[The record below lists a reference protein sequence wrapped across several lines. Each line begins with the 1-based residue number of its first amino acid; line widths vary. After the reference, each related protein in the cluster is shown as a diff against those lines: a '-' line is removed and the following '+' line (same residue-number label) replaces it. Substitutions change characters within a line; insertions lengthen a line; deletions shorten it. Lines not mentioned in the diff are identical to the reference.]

1 MINETLHTFISVTKN
16 GSFNK
21 AAEKLSL
28 TAPAVM
34 KQMNSLEKSIGAP
47 LFERTN
53 RGIRLTP
60 AGESFLKD
68 AKTILRYTRKSIE
81 RAQIASGQTPHL
93 PTCGAQKAGS
103 VHPAAPLPTD
113 REERNRRESARRH
126 ADIAEAQ
133 GKSAE
138 EIHEIFKKVM
148 EGTGKCS
155 GKKEEAVSKCHGH
168 YPIPEDEEGKKRYE
182 SALRHVAIAKEN
194 GKSVDELHA
203 IFKKV
208 MEGTGKCSGRKQ

>member
-81 RAQIASGQTPHL
+81 RAQIAAGQPLICRHAVRRRRALSIL
-93 PTCGAQKAGS
+93 PTPS
-103 VHPAAPLPTD
+103 PLT
-113 REERNRRESARRH
+113 
-126 ADIAEAQ
+126 
-133 GKSAE
+133 
-138 EIHEIFKKVM
+138 
-148 EGTGKCS
+148 
-155 GKKEEAVSKCHGH
+155 GKKETGANRRDATRTLRKPRGNPQKKFMKFSK
-168 YPIPEDEEGKKRYE
+168 R
-182 SALRHVAIAKEN
+182 S
-194 GKSVDELHA
+194 
-203 IFKKV
+203 
-208 MEGTGKCSGRKQ
+208 

>member
-28 TAPAVM
+28 
-34 KQMNSLEKSIGAP
+34 
-47 LFERTN
+47 
-53 RGIRLTP
+53 
-60 AGESFLKD
+60 
-68 AKTILRYTRKSIE
+68 
-81 RAQIASGQTPHL
+81 
-93 PTCGAQKAGS
+93 
-103 VHPAAPLPTD
+103 AAPLPAD

-148 EGTGKCS
+148 NGTGRCS
-155 GKKEEAVSKCHGH
+155 
-168 YPIPEDEEGKKRYE
+168 KR
-182 SALRHVAIAKEN
+182 
-194 GKSVDELHA
+194 
-203 IFKKV
+203 
-208 MEGTGKCSGRKQ
+208 

>member
-81 RAQIASGQTPHL
+81 RAQIAAGQTPHL

-103 VHPAAPLPTD
+103 VHPADPLPTD
-113 REERNRRESARRH
+113 R
-126 ADIAEAQ
+126 
-133 GKSAE
+133 
-138 EIHEIFKKVM
+138 
-148 EGTGKCS
+148 
-155 GKKEEAVSKCHGH
+155 
-168 YPIPEDEEGKKRYE
+168 
-182 SALRHVAIAKEN
+182 
-194 GKSVDELHA
+194 
-203 IFKKV
+203 
-208 MEGTGKCSGRKQ
+208 

>member
-34 KQMNSLEKSIGAP
+34 KQMNSLEKSVGAP

-60 AGESFLKD
+60 AGESF
-68 AKTILRYTRKSIE
+68 E
-81 RAQIASGQTPHL
+81 RCQNHP
-93 PTCGAQKAGS
+93 P
-103 VHPAAPLPTD
+103 VHKKIHRACADRRGTNPSSADMWCAEGGLCPSCRPLPTD

-138 EIHEIFKKVM
+138 EIHEIFEKVM
-148 EGTGKCS
+148 NGTGRCS
-155 GKKEEAVSKCHGH
+155 
-168 YPIPEDEEGKKRYE
+168 KR
-182 SALRHVAIAKEN
+182 
-194 GKSVDELHA
+194 
-203 IFKKV
+203 
-208 MEGTGKCSGRKQ
+208 

>member
-81 RAQIASGQTPHL
+81 RAQIAAGQPPHL
-93 PTCGAQKAGS
+93 PTCGVQKAGS
-103 VHPAAPLPTD
+103 AHPAGPLPTD

-138 EIHEIFKKVM
+138 EIHEIFEKVM
-148 EGTGKCS
+148 NGTGRCS
-155 GKKEEAVSKCHGH
+155 
-168 YPIPEDEEGKKRYE
+168 KR
-182 SALRHVAIAKEN
+182 
-194 GKSVDELHA
+194 
-203 IFKKV
+203 
-208 MEGTGKCSGRKQ
+208 

>member
-1 MINETLHTFISVTKN
+1 MKHCTHSSPLPKRQFQQSGGKAFPYRPCRDEADEFSGKSV
-16 GSFNK
+16 
-21 AAEKLSL
+21 
-28 TAPAVM
+28 
-34 KQMNSLEKSIGAP
+34 GAP

-81 RAQIASGQTPHL
+81 RAQIAAGQTPHL

-138 EIHEIFKKVM
+138 EIHEIFEKVM
-148 EGTGKCS
+148 NGTGRCS
-155 GKKEEAVSKCHGH
+155 
-168 YPIPEDEEGKKRYE
+168 KR
-182 SALRHVAIAKEN
+182 
-194 GKSVDELHA
+194 
-203 IFKKV
+203 
-208 MEGTGKCSGRKQ
+208 

>member
-34 KQMNSLEKSIGAP
+34 KQMNSLEKSVGAP

-81 RAQIASGQTPHL
+81 RAQIAAGQIPHL
-93 PTCGAQKAGS
+93 PTCGAQKTGS
-103 VHPAAPLPTD
+103 AHPAGPPP
-113 REERNRRESARRH
+113 H
-126 ADIAEAQ
+126 
-133 GKSAE
+133 
-138 EIHEIFKKVM
+138 
-148 EGTGKCS
+148 
-155 GKKEEAVSKCHGH
+155 
-168 YPIPEDEEGKKRYE
+168 
-182 SALRHVAIAKEN
+182 
-194 GKSVDELHA
+194 
-203 IFKKV
+203 
-208 MEGTGKCSGRKQ
+208 

>member
-34 KQMNSLEKSIGAP
+34 KQMNSLEKSVGAP

-81 RAQIASGQTPHL
+81 RAQIAAGQIPHL
-93 PTCGAQKAGS
+93 PTCGAQKADS
-103 VHPAAPLPTD
+103 AILPAPSPLTGKKGTGV
-113 REERNRRESARRH
+113 NRRDATQTLRKPRGNPRKKFMKFSK
-126 ADIAEAQ
+126 
-133 GKSAE
+133 KS
-138 EIHEIFKKVM
+138 
-148 EGTGKCS
+148 
-155 GKKEEAVSKCHGH
+155 
-168 YPIPEDEEGKKRYE
+168 
-182 SALRHVAIAKEN
+182 
-194 GKSVDELHA
+194 
-203 IFKKV
+203 
-208 MEGTGKCSGRKQ
+208 

>member
-103 VHPAAPLPTD
+103 VHPATPPP
-113 REERNRRESARRH
+113 H
-126 ADIAEAQ
+126 
-133 GKSAE
+133 
-138 EIHEIFKKVM
+138 
-148 EGTGKCS
+148 
-155 GKKEEAVSKCHGH
+155 
-168 YPIPEDEEGKKRYE
+168 
-182 SALRHVAIAKEN
+182 
-194 GKSVDELHA
+194 
-203 IFKKV
+203 
-208 MEGTGKCSGRKQ
+208 

>member
-81 RAQIASGQTPHL
+81 RAQ
-93 PTCGAQKAGS
+93 KAGS
-103 VHPAAPLPTD
+103 VHPADPLPTD

-138 EIHEIFKKVM
+138 EIHEIFEKVM
-148 EGTGKCS
+148 NGTGRCS
-155 GKKEEAVSKCHGH
+155 
-168 YPIPEDEEGKKRYE
+168 KR
-182 SALRHVAIAKEN
+182 
-194 GKSVDELHA
+194 
-203 IFKKV
+203 
-208 MEGTGKCSGRKQ
+208 

>member
-34 KQMNSLEKSIGAP
+34 KQMNSLEKSVGAP

-81 RAQIASGQTPHL
+81 RAQIAAGQTPHL
-93 PTCGAQKAGS
+93 PTCGAQKADS
-103 VHPAAPLPTD
+103 AHPAGPLPLTGKKGTGV
-113 REERNRRESARRH
+113 NRRDATRTLRKPRGNP
-126 ADIAEAQ
+126 Q
-133 GKSAE
+133 
-138 EIHEIFKKVM
+138 KKFM
-148 EGTGKCS
+148 KF
-155 GKKEEAVSKCHGH
+155 SK
-168 YPIPEDEEGKKRYE
+168 R
-182 SALRHVAIAKEN
+182 S
-194 GKSVDELHA
+194 
-203 IFKKV
+203 
-208 MEGTGKCSGRKQ
+208 

>member
-34 KQMNSLEKSIGAP
+34 KQMNSLEKSVGVP

-81 RAQIASGQTPHL
+81 RAQIAAGQVPHP
-93 PTCGAQKAGS
+93 PTCGGQKAGS
-103 VHPAAPLPTD
+103 THPAGPLPTD
-113 REERNRRESARRH
+113 REERYRRESARRH

-133 GKSAE
+133 GKSTE

-148 EGTGKCS
+148 KGTGKC
-155 GKKEEAVSKCHGH
+155 GEK
-168 YPIPEDEEGKKRYE
+168 
-182 SALRHVAIAKEN
+182 
-194 GKSVDELHA
+194 
-203 IFKKV
+203 
-208 MEGTGKCSGRKQ
+208 

>member
-1 MINETLHTFISVTKN
+1 MIHESLHTFISVVKN

-34 KQMNSLEKSIGAP
+34 KQMNSLEKSVGVS

-53 RGIRLTP
+53 HGISLTP

-81 RAQIASGQTPHL
+81 RAQIAAGKL
-93 PTCGAQKAGS
+93 PQPAKCGTKKTES
-103 VHPAAPLPTD
+103 SNYPSYPVPTD
-113 REERNRRESARRH
+113 EKGKSRYEAARRH
-126 ADIAEAQ
+126 ADFAEAQ

-138 EIHEIFKKVM
+138 EVYEIFKRVM
-148 EGTGKCS
+148 DGTGQCG
-155 GKKEEAVSKCHGH
+155 GKK
-168 YPIPEDEEGKKRYE
+168 
-182 SALRHVAIAKEN
+182 
-194 GKSVDELHA
+194 
-203 IFKKV
+203 
-208 MEGTGKCSGRKQ
+208 

>member
-34 KQMNSLEKSIGAP
+34 KQMNSLEKSIGTP

-81 RAQIASGQTPHL
+81 RAQIAAGQTPHLPTCGAQIAAGQTPHL

-103 VHPAAPLPTD
+103 VHPADPLPTD

-138 EIHEIFKKVM
+138 EIHEIFEKVM
-148 EGTGKCS
+148 NGTGRCS
-155 GKKEEAVSKCHGH
+155 
-168 YPIPEDEEGKKRYE
+168 KR
-182 SALRHVAIAKEN
+182 
-194 GKSVDELHA
+194 
-203 IFKKV
+203 
-208 MEGTGKCSGRKQ
+208 

>member
-34 KQMNSLEKSIGAP
+34 KQMNSLEKSVGAP

-81 RAQIASGQTPHL
+81 RAQIAAGQTPHL

-103 VHPAAPLPTD
+103 VHPAAPFPLTGKKGTGV
-113 REERNRRESARRH
+113 NRRDATRTLRKPRGNP
-126 ADIAEAQ
+126 Q
-133 GKSAE
+133 
-138 EIHEIFKKVM
+138 KKFM
-148 EGTGKCS
+148 KF
-155 GKKEEAVSKCHGH
+155 SK
-168 YPIPEDEEGKKRYE
+168 R
-182 SALRHVAIAKEN
+182 S
-194 GKSVDELHA
+194 
-203 IFKKV
+203 
-208 MEGTGKCSGRKQ
+208 

>member
-103 VHPAAPLPTD
+103 VHPAAPSPLTGKKGTGA
-113 REERNRRESARRH
+113 NRRDATRTLRKPRGNP
-126 ADIAEAQ
+126 Q
-133 GKSAE
+133 
-138 EIHEIFKKVM
+138 KKFM
-148 EGTGKCS
+148 KF
-155 GKKEEAVSKCHGH
+155 SK
-168 YPIPEDEEGKKRYE
+168 R
-182 SALRHVAIAKEN
+182 S
-194 GKSVDELHA
+194 
-203 IFKKV
+203 
-208 MEGTGKCSGRKQ
+208 

>member
-34 KQMNSLEKSIGAP
+34 KQMNSLEKSVGAP

-81 RAQIASGQTPHL
+81 RAQIAAGQTPHL

-103 VHPAAPLPTD
+103 VHPAQAGAAKDSHPSGCKRPPYISVNKT
-113 REERNRRESARRH
+113 A
-126 ADIAEAQ
+126 IC
-133 GKSAE
+133 KY
-138 EIHEIFKKVM
+138 IF
-148 EGTGKCS
+148 
-155 GKKEEAVSKCHGH
+155 
-168 YPIPEDEEGKKRYE
+168 
-182 SALRHVAIAKEN
+182 
-194 GKSVDELHA
+194 
-203 IFKKV
+203 
-208 MEGTGKCSGRKQ
+208 

>member
-68 AKTILRYTRKSIE
+68 ANTRKSIE
-81 RAQIASGQTPHL
+81 RAQIAAGQTPHL
-93 PTCGAQKAGS
+93 PTCGAQKAGF

-138 EIHEIFKKVM
+138 EIHEIFEKVM
-148 EGTGKCS
+148 NGTGRCS
-155 GKKEEAVSKCHGH
+155 
-168 YPIPEDEEGKKRYE
+168 KR
-182 SALRHVAIAKEN
+182 
-194 GKSVDELHA
+194 
-203 IFKKV
+203 
-208 MEGTGKCSGRKQ
+208 

>member
-34 KQMNSLEKSIGAP
+34 KQMNSLEKSVGAP

-60 AGESFLKD
+60 SGESFLKD

-81 RAQIASGQTPHL
+81 RAQIAAGQTPHL
-93 PTCGAQKAGS
+93 PTCGAQKADS
-103 VHPAAPLPTD
+103 AILPAPSPLTGKKGTGV
-113 REERNRRESARRH
+113 NRRDATQTLRKPRGNPRKKFMKFSK
-126 ADIAEAQ
+126 
-133 GKSAE
+133 KS
-138 EIHEIFKKVM
+138 
-148 EGTGKCS
+148 
-155 GKKEEAVSKCHGH
+155 
-168 YPIPEDEEGKKRYE
+168 
-182 SALRHVAIAKEN
+182 
-194 GKSVDELHA
+194 
-203 IFKKV
+203 
-208 MEGTGKCSGRKQ
+208 

>member
-1 MINETLHTFISVTKN
+1 
-16 GSFNK
+16 
-21 AAEKLSL
+21 
-28 TAPAVM
+28 M

-81 RAQIASGQTPHL
+81 RAQIAAGQIPHL
-93 PTCGAQKAGS
+93 PTCGAQKADS
-103 VHPAAPLPTD
+103 AHPAGPLPTG

-138 EIHEIFKKVM
+138 EIHEIFEKVM
-148 EGTGKCS
+148 NGTGRCGEK
-155 GKKEEAVSKCHGH
+155 
-168 YPIPEDEEGKKRYE
+168 
-182 SALRHVAIAKEN
+182 
-194 GKSVDELHA
+194 
-203 IFKKV
+203 
-208 MEGTGKCSGRKQ
+208 

>member
-34 KQMNSLEKSIGAP
+34 KQMNSLEKSVGAP
-47 LFERTN
+47 LF
-53 RGIRLTP
+53 
-60 AGESFLKD
+60 
-68 AKTILRYTRKSIE
+68 RYTRKSIE
-81 RAQIASGQTPHL
+81 RAQIAAGQTPHL

-138 EIHEIFKKVM
+138 EIHEIFEKVM
-148 EGTGKCS
+148 NGTGRCS
-155 GKKEEAVSKCHGH
+155 
-168 YPIPEDEEGKKRYE
+168 KR
-182 SALRHVAIAKEN
+182 
-194 GKSVDELHA
+194 
-203 IFKKV
+203 
-208 MEGTGKCSGRKQ
+208 

>member
-34 KQMNSLEKSIGAP
+34 KQMNSLEKKHRCPSLRADEPRYPPHTGRRI
-47 LFERTN
+47 
-53 RGIRLTP
+53 
-60 AGESFLKD
+60 FLKD

-81 RAQIASGQTPHL
+81 RAQIAAGQTPHL

-103 VHPAAPLPTD
+103 VHPADPLPTD

-138 EIHEIFKKVM
+138 EIHEIFEKVM
-148 EGTGKCS
+148 NGTGRCS
-155 GKKEEAVSKCHGH
+155 
-168 YPIPEDEEGKKRYE
+168 KR
-182 SALRHVAIAKEN
+182 
-194 GKSVDELHA
+194 
-203 IFKKV
+203 
-208 MEGTGKCSGRKQ
+208 

>member
-81 RAQIASGQTPHL
+81 RAQIAAEPLICRHAAYRRQAL
-93 PTCGAQKAGS
+93 PIL
-103 VHPAAPLPTD
+103 PAPSPLTGKKGTGV
-113 REERNRRESARRH
+113 NRRDATRTLRKPRGNP
-126 ADIAEAQ
+126 Q
-133 GKSAE
+133 
-138 EIHEIFKKVM
+138 KKFM
-148 EGTGKCS
+148 KF
-155 GKKEEAVSKCHGH
+155 SK
-168 YPIPEDEEGKKRYE
+168 R
-182 SALRHVAIAKEN
+182 S
-194 GKSVDELHA
+194 
-203 IFKKV
+203 
-208 MEGTGKCSGRKQ
+208 